1 MEALTGLSQSIASEI
16 SSIESRERKR
26 TASAQKHFAHAIE
39 CLLKDLWLGTV
50 IHPEYEAGIHRRS
63 NWYSATPQY
72 RDPNL
77 TYPQAIA
84 AYDGMVATDF
94 IRVARDGYYDR
105 DTGRSDLT
113 KVIAT
118 DKLLQIMEGLEGN
131 PFKEVKPDLDKEC
144 ILLRDRIDGQRVFVS
159 YENNKTTNEMRENL
173 ITINK
178 CLARYWPDLRITND
192 DYTQLQE
199 RLRLDEDK
207 SPIDFSKRI
216 LTRIFSNG
224 RFDNGGRFYRAWW
237 HNVPSEY
244 RKYITID
251 SKRTCEY
258 DYSQL
263 NPHMVYFRKGAKM
276 GDEDAY
282 GRVFDG
288 EHRDLVK
295 EAFNAMI
302 QASTELTHKPR
313 KLDLSEVDLDWAS
326 LKQAILDAHK
336 PIADVFFHGHGNELQ
351 YTDSCIAEK
360 VMLQFI
366 KSDDAPVLPVHD
378 SFIMHHAFGEELGEL
393 EEAMRRAFYEHFKM
407 DINIKSDIGF
417 MLPSSFYGKE
427 WNDLTFEEQI
437 HGPPEYSQ
445 WEERNS

>member
-26 TASAQKHFAHAIE
+26 TASAQKHFEHAIE
-39 CLLKDLWLGTV
+39 RLLTELWLGTF

-63 NWYSATPQY
+63 NWYSETPQY

-94 IRVARDGYYDR
+94 IRVVRDGYFDR
-105 DTGRSDLT
+105 DTGKSDVT

-118 DKLLQIMEGLEGN
+118 DKLLQVLEGLDGN

-144 ILLRDRIDGQRVFVS
+144 ILLRDRINGQRVLVP

-178 CLARYWPDLRITND
+178 CFARHWPDLRITND
-192 DYTQLQE
+192 DYTALQE
-199 RLRLDEDK
+199 RLRLEQDK

-224 RFDNGGRFYRAWW
+224 RFDHGGRFYRAWW

-251 SKRTCEY
+251 GKRTCEY

-263 NPHMVYFRKGAKM
+263 NPHMVYFLRGAKM

-282 GRVFDG
+282 DRVFDCN
-288 EHRDLVK
+288 HRDIVK

-302 QASTELTHKPR
+302 QASTNLTHKPK
-313 KLDLSEVDLDWAS
+313 KLDLSEVDFDWAT

-336 PIADVFFHGHGNELQ
+336 PIADVFFQGHGNHLQ
-351 YTDSCIAEK
+351 YIDSCIAEN
-360 VMLQFI
+360 VMLNFI
-366 KSDDAPVLPVHD
+366 KAEDAPVLPVHD
-378 SFIMHHAFGEELGEL
+378 SFIMHYAYGELGEL
-393 EEAMRRAFYEHFKM
+393 EEEMRR
-407 DINIKSDIGF
+407 
-417 MLPSSFYGKE
+417 SFYGHFKKDINVKSE
-427 WNDLTFEEQI
+427 IGVMLSSSFDGKDSDELTIEQI
-437 HGPPEYSQ
+437 VHGPPEYSQ
-445 WEERNS
+445 WEKRN

>member
-26 TASAQKHFAHAIE
+26 TASAQKHFEHAIE

-105 DTGRSDLT
+105 DTGRSDVT

-144 ILLRDRIDGQRVFVS
+144 ILLRDRIDGQRVLVS

-178 CLARYWPDLRITND
+178 CLARHWPDLRITND

-263 NPHMVYFRKGAKM
+263 NPHMVYFLKGAKM

-282 GRVFDG
+282 DRVFDG
-288 EHRDLVK
+288 EHRDIVK

-302 QASTELTHKPR
+302 QASTDLTHKPR
-313 KLDLSEVDLDWAS
+313 KLDLSEVDLDWPT

-336 PIADVFFHGHGNELQ
+336 PIADVFFQGHGNYLQ
-351 YTDSCIAEK
+351 FIDSCIAEN
-360 VMLQFI
+360 VMLNFI
-366 KSDDAPVLPVHD
+366 RAEDAPVLPVHD
-378 SFIMHHAFGEELGEL
+378 SFIMHYAYGELGEL
-393 EEAMRRAFYEHFKM
+393 EEEMRRSFHGCFKK
-407 DINIKSDIGF
+407 DINVKSEIGVL
-417 MLPSSFYGKE
+417 LPSSFDSKDSDE
-427 WNDLTFEEQI
+427 LTIEQI
-437 HGPPEYSQ
+437 VHGPPEYSQ
-445 WEERNS
+445 WEERN

>member
-1 MEALTGLSQSIASEI
+1 MNQLTQTASLIASEI
-16 SSIESRERKR
+16 SSVENRERKR
-26 TASAQKHFAHAIE
+26 TASAQRHFEHAIE

-63 NWYSATPQY
+63 NWYSETPQY

-105 DTGRSDLT
+105 DTGKSDVT
-113 KVIAT
+113 KVMAT
-118 DKLLQIMEGLEGN
+118 DKLLQVLEGLDGN

-144 ILLRDRIDGQRVFVS
+144 ILLRDRINDQRVLVP
-159 YENNKTTNEMRENL
+159 YDNDKTTNEMRENL

-178 CLARYWPDLRITND
+178 CFVRHWPDLRITND
-192 DYTQLQE
+192 DYTALQE
-199 RLRLDEDK
+199 RLRLARDK

-224 RFDNGGRFYRAWW
+224 RFDHGGRFYRAWW
-237 HNVPSEY
+237 QNVPSQY

-251 SKRTCEY
+251 GKRTCEY

-263 NPHMVYFRKGAKM
+263 NPHMVYFLRGAKI

-282 GRVFDG
+282 DRVFDG
-288 EHRDLVK
+288 EHRSIVK

-302 QASTELTHKPR
+302 QASTNLTHKPK
-313 KLDLSEVDLDWAS
+313 KLDLSKVDFDWPT

-336 PIADVFFHGHGNELQ
+336 PIADVFFQGHGNHLQ
-351 YTDSCIAEK
+351 FIDSCIAET
-360 VMLQFI
+360 VMLNFI
-366 KSDDAPVLPVHD
+366 KAEDAPVLPVHD
-378 SFIMHHAFGEELGEL
+378 SFIMHYAFGELGEL
-393 EEAMRRAFYEHFKM
+393 EEEMRRSFHGHFKK
-407 DINIKSDIGF
+407 DINVKSEIGV
-417 MLPSSFYGKE
+417 MLPSSFDGKE
-427 WNDLTFEEQI
+427 WSDLTFEEQI

-445 WEERNS
+445 WEDRNS

>member
-1 MEALTGLSQSIASEI
+1 
-16 SSIESRERKR
+16 
-26 TASAQKHFAHAIE
+26 
-39 CLLKDLWLGTV
+39 
-50 IHPEYEAGIHRRS
+50 
-63 NWYSATPQY
+63 
-72 RDPNL
+72 
-77 TYPQAIA
+77 
-84 AYDGMVATDF
+84 MVATDF
-94 IRVARDGYYDR
+94 IRVIRDGYYDR
-105 DTGRSDLT
+105 DTGNSDVT

-118 DKLLQIMEGLEGN
+118 DKLLQVLEGLDGN

-144 ILLRDRIDGQRVFVS
+144 ILLRDRINDQRVLVP
-159 YENNKTTNEMRENL
+159 YDNDKTTNEMRENL

-178 CLARYWPDLRITND
+178 CFVRHWPDLRVTND
-192 DYTQLQE
+192 DYTALQE
-199 RLRLDEDK
+199 RLRLAKDK

-224 RFDNGGRFYRAWW
+224 RFDHGGRFYRAWW

-251 SKRTCEY
+251 GKRTCEY

-263 NPHMVYFRKGAKM
+263 NPHMVYFLRGAKM

-282 GRVFDG
+282 DRVFDG
-288 EHRDLVK
+288 NHRDIVK

-302 QASTELTHKPR
+302 QASTNLTHKPK
-313 KLDLSEVDLDWAS
+313 KLDLSEVDFDWAT

-336 PIADVFFHGHGNELQ
+336 PIADVFFQGHGNHLQ
-351 YTDSCIAEK
+351 FVDSCIAEK

-378 SFIMHHAFGEELGEL
+378 SFIMHHAFGEDLGEL
-393 EEAMRRAFYEHFKM
+393 EEAMRRAFYEHFKK
-407 DINIKSDIGF
+407 DINVKSEIGV
-417 MLPSSFYGKE
+417 MLPSSFDGKE
-427 WNDLTFEEQI
+427 WDDLTFGEQI

-445 WEERNS
+445 WEDKNS

>member
-1 MEALTGLSQSIASEI
+1 MNQLTQTASFIASEI
-16 SSIESRERKR
+16 SSVENRERKR
-26 TASAQKHFAHAIE
+26 TASAQRHFEHAIE
-39 CLLKDLWLGTV
+39 CLVKDLWLGTV

-63 NWYSATPQY
+63 NWYSETPQY

-84 AYDGMVATDF
+84 AYDGMVTTDF

-105 DTGRSDLT
+105 DTGKSDVT

-118 DKLLQIMEGLEGN
+118 DKLLQVLEGLDGN

-144 ILLRDRIDGQRVFVS
+144 ILLRDRINDQRVLIP
-159 YENNKTTNEMRENL
+159 YENDKNTNEMRKNL

-178 CLARYWPDLRITND
+178 CFARHWPDLRITND
-192 DYTQLQE
+192 AYIVLQE
-199 RLRLDEDK
+199 RLRLEQDQ

-224 RFDNGGRFYRAWW
+224 RFDHGGRFYRAWW
-237 HNVPSEY
+237 QNVPSQY

-251 SKRTCEY
+251 GKRTCEY

-263 NPHMVYFRKGAKM
+263 NPHMVYFLRGAKM

-282 GRVFDG
+282 DRVFDG
-288 EHRDLVK
+288 EHRSIVK

-302 QASTELTHKPR
+302 QESTNLTQKPK
-313 KLDLSEVDLDWAS
+313 KLDLNDVDLDWTT

-336 PIADVFFHGHGNELQ
+336 PIADVFFQGHGNHLQ
-351 YTDSCIAEK
+351 FIDSCIAET
-360 VMLQFI
+360 VMLNFI
-366 KSDDAPVLPVHD
+366 KAEDAPVLPVHD
-378 SFIMHHAFGEELGEL
+378 SFIMHYAYGELGEL
-393 EEAMRRAFYEHFKM
+393 EEEMRRAFHGHFKK
-407 DINIKSDIGF
+407 DINVKSEIGV
-417 MLPSSFYGKE
+417 MLPSSFDGKE
-427 WNDLTFEEQI
+427 WSDLTFEEQV

-445 WEERNS
+445 WEDRNS

>member
-26 TASAQKHFAHAIE
+26 TASAQKHFEHAIE

-105 DTGRSDLT
+105 DTGRSDVT

-144 ILLRDRIDGQRVFVS
+144 ILLRDRIDGQRVLVS

-178 CLARYWPDLRITND
+178 CLARHWPDLRITND

-224 RFDNGGRFYRAWW
+224 RFDHGGRFYRAWW

-251 SKRTCEY
+251 GKQTCEY
-258 DYSQL
+258 DFSQL
-263 NPHMVYFRKGAKM
+263 NPHMAYFLRGAKM

-282 GRVFDG
+282 DRVFDG
-288 EHRDLVK
+288 EHRDIVK

-302 QASTELTHKPR
+302 QASTNLTHKPK
-313 KLDLSEVDLDWAS
+313 KLDLNDVDLDWPT

-336 PIADVFFHGHGNELQ
+336 PIADVFFQGHGNHLQ
-351 YTDSCIAEK
+351 YIDSCIAEN
-360 VMLQFI
+360 VMLNFI
-366 KSDDAPVLPVHD
+366 RADDAPVLPVHD
-378 SFIMHHAFGEELGEL
+378 SFIMHYAYGELGAL
-393 EEAMRRAFYEHFKM
+393 EEEMRRAFHGHFKK
-407 DINIKSDIGF
+407 DINVKSEIGVL
-417 MLPSSFYGKE
+417 LPSSFNGKDSDE
-427 WNDLTFEEQI
+427 LTVEQI
-437 HGPPEYSQ
+437 VQGPPEYSQ
-445 WEERNS
+445 WEERN

>member
-1 MEALTGLSQSIASEI
+1 MEALTGLSKSIASEI
-16 SSIESRERKR
+16 SSVENRERKR
-26 TASAQKHFAHAIE
+26 TASAQKHFEHAIE
-39 CLLKDLWLGTV
+39 CLMKDLWLGTV

-63 NWYSATPQY
+63 NWYSETPQY
-72 RDPNL
+72 RDSNL
-77 TYPQAIA
+77 TYKQAIA

-94 IRVARDGYYDR
+94 IRVARDGFFDR
-105 DTGRSDLT
+105 DTGRSDVT

-118 DKLLQIMEGLEGN
+118 DKLLQVLEGLDGN

-144 ILLRDRIDGQRVFVS
+144 ILLRDRINGQRVLVP
-159 YENNKTTNEMRENL
+159 YENDKTTNEMRESL

-178 CLARYWPDLRITND
+178 CLARHWPDLRITND

-224 RFDNGGRFYRAWW
+224 RFDHGGRFYRAWW
-237 HNVPSEY
+237 HNIPSEY

-251 SKRTCEY
+251 GKRTCEY

-263 NPHMVYFRKGAKM
+263 NPHMVYFLRGAKM

-282 GRVFDG
+282 DRVFDG
-288 EHRDLVK
+288 EHRDIVK

-302 QASTELTHKPR
+302 QAPTNLTHKPK
-313 KLDLSEVDLDWAS
+313 KLDLSEVDFDWAA

-336 PIADVFFHGHGNELQ
+336 PIADVFFQGHGNHLQ
-351 YTDSCIAEK
+351 FIDSCIAEN
-360 VMLQFI
+360 VMLNFI
-366 KSDDAPVLPVHD
+366 RAEDAPVLPVHD
-378 SFIMHHAFGEELGEL
+378 SFIMHYGYGELGEL
-393 EEAMRRAFYEHFKM
+393 EEEMRRSFHGHFKK
-407 DINIKSDIGF
+407 DINVKSEIGV
-417 MLPSSFYGKE
+417 MLPSSFDGTN
-427 WNDLTFEEQI
+427 WDNLSFEQQVQ
-437 HGPPEYSQ
+437 GPPEYSQ
-445 WEERNS
+445 WEDRNS

>member
-16 SSIESRERKR
+16 SSVENRERKR
-26 TASAQKHFAHAIE
+26 TASAQKHFEHAIE
-39 CLLKDLWLGTV
+39 CLMKNLWLGTV

-63 NWYSATPQY
+63 NWYSEKPQY
-72 RDPNL
+72 RDPDL
-77 TYPQAIA
+77 TYKQAIA

-94 IRVARDGYYDR
+94 IRVARDGFFDR
-105 DTGRSDLT
+105 DTGRSDVT

-118 DKLLQIMEGLEGN
+118 DKLLQVLEGLDGN
-131 PFKEVKPDLDKEC
+131 PFKEVKPVLDKEC
-144 ILLRDRIDGQRVFVS
+144 ILLRDRTNDQRVLIP
-159 YENNKTTNEMRENL
+159 YDNDKTTNEMRENL

-178 CLARYWPDLRITND
+178 CLARHWPDLRITND

-251 SKRTCEY
+251 SERTCEY

-276 GDEDAY
+276 GDEVAY

-407 DINIKSDIGF
+407 DINIKSEIGF
-417 MLPSSFYGKE
+417 MLPSSFDGKE
-427 WNDLTFEEQI
+427 WNDLNFEEQI
-437 HGPPEYSQ
+437 QGPPEYSQ
-445 WEERNS
+445 WEDRNS